1 MNNFLIV
8 ILGPT
13 GVGKSDLSVKIA
25 CHFRCEIISADS
37 RQFYSEMK
45 IGTAVPTDS
54 QLSLVKHHFIRFI
67 SVKEYFSSS
76 LFERAVLNL
85 LPSLFNK
92 NRIAVMTGGS
102 GMYID
107 AVCKGID
114 EIPDIEPAA
123 REKYNSKFR
132 SEGIES
138 LRAELKLID
147 PVYYANVDLRNHK
160 RIIRALE
167 IFETTG
173 FRYSDFLTKKRTER
187 DFKIIRI
194 GLQKERQELYSS
206 INERVD
212 DMIRQGL
219 EEEARELFDLR
230 ELNALKCVGYSE
242 FFDFFQG
249 KISREKAI
257 GLIKRNSRRYAKRQM
272 TWWNRDKDIV
282 WFSPDRLLDIISYIG
297 SIVKE

>member
-25 CHFRCEIISADS
+25 RHFRCEIISADS

-114 EIPDIEPAA
+114 EIPDIEPAT

-282 WFSPDRLLDIISYIG
+282 WFSPDRLMDIISYIG

>member
-282 WFSPDRLLDIISYIG
+282 WFSPDRLMDIISYIG

>member
-25 CHFRCEIISADS
+25 RHFRCEIISADS

-282 WFSPDRLLDIISYIG
+282 WFSPDRLMDIISYIG